1 MMLETLVMFCHYAIG
16 CYCYYYIAS
25 YYPPPPHS
33 TRISLFLCPQAR
45 TINEPTYFSFWQHVL
60 STMTQELR
68 WNSWHSSDTP
78 VFWTHVSAIS
88 CLRLEF
94 FAPLFYCWRH
104 AKIYFTKLQFLLSCP
119 TVQPGFTEYKQTLQ
133 QLIIIINISQ

>member
-1 MMLETLVMFCHYAIG
+1 MIVRDPSHVLSL
-16 CYCYYYIAS
+16 CYWLLLLLLYCFLLS
-25 YYPPPPHS
+25 PPPLHS

-45 TINEPTYFSFWQHVL
+45 TIMNPRTSASDNMSNASWL
-60 STMTQELR
+60 MTQELR

-78 VFWTHVSAIS
+78 VFWIHVSAIS
-88 CLRLEF
+88 CLRLGF

-119 TVQPGFTEYKQTLQ
+119 TVQPRYTEYK
-133 QLIIIINISQ
+133 